1 MALALPRRSSI
12 GELNWRVAL
21 RPPWPGI
28 ALAGVGMAAG
38 AAASGTA
45 AGFPAGWVPGSQNA
59 FTSVDNWITAHQGS
73 APVFTDFVTPIGDG
87 LGHIVNA
94 LVSVFTFIG
103 WPGVLA
109 VFVLAALGAGKVR
122 TAVFAS
128 IVVAGF
134 GLLGLWADSMATLAL
149 MTVSILVALVI
160 GIPLGIVAGL
170 YDRVDR
176 TLRPMLDAAQM
187 LPAYVYLIPVVIL
200 LGIGNP
206 AGVIATVIYAAPPV
220 IRLTSLGIRSVRSDV
235 MEAGVSFGST
245 RRQLLTKVQLPL
257 ALRPIL
263 LGINQVIMM
272 ALSIVVLASLIG
284 SGGLGDPVLAALTI
298 QNLGQAFT
306 PGIAIVAMAM
316 LLDRIVSA
324 YGDRIGHAHDAVP
337 AKPGFFER
345 HRRPLMLSGVGA
357 GVALVFITHF
367 ALGVRDF
374 PQSWSFSISG
384 PVNTGLTWLESH
396 LFHYSSVPVVGGTE
410 NLSNFL
416 TLSILN
422 PFTSFFSAIPWW
434 LAVFATGAAGVLVG
448 GVRRGAQLAICLVG
462 VGLLGVWTDAASTL
476 SQVVVALGLCLLVG
490 FPIGVLAYWWPWLN
504 HALRPMLDTLQ
515 TMPAFVY
522 LIPVVVFFS
531 VGPVAGVIASFVYA
545 VPATIRLTI
554 LGLRGV
560 RHDIIEAGEAFG
572 STRLQTLWKVELPAA
587 RPAMLLAVNQTIMLV
602 LAEVIVAGLV
612 GAGGLGYDVVVGLDR
627 DEFGL
632 GLAAGLGIVLMGIV
646 FDRLTQGAGQGP
658 GGPVAEGAGA

>member
-1 MALALPRRSSI
+1 M
-12 GELNWRVAL
+12 AL
-21 RPPWPGI
+21 RPPWPGL
-28 ALAGVGMAAG
+28 ALVGVGMAAS
-38 AAASGTA
+38 AAATGTA
-45 AGFPAGWVPGSQNA
+45 AGFPARWVPGSQA
-59 FTSVDNWITAHQGS
+59 GFTSLDNWITAHQAS
-73 APVFTDFVTPIGDG
+73 APIFTDFVTPIGDG
-87 LGHIVNA
+87 LGHAVNA
-94 LVSVFTFIG
+94 LSDVFTFLG
-103 WPGVLA
+103 WPGMLGL
-109 VFVLAALGAGKVR
+109 FVLAALGAGRVR
-122 TAVFAS
+122 TAIFAVC
-128 IVVAGF
+128 VVSGF
-134 GLLGLWADSMATLAL
+134 GLLGLWADSMATLSL
-149 MTVSILVALVI
+149 MVVSIVVALVV
-160 GIPLGIVAGL
+160 GIPLGIVAGFSTPI
-170 YDRVDR
+170 DRV
-176 TLRPMLDAAQM
+176 LRPLLDAAQM

-206 AGVIATVIYAAPPV
+206 AGVVATVIYAAPPV
-220 IRLTSLGIRSVRSDV
+220 IRLTSLGIRSVRADV
-235 MEAGVSFGST
+235 LEAGTAFGST
-245 RRQLLTKVQLPL
+245 RWQLLSKVQLPL

-316 LLDRIVSA
+316 LLDRIVSG
-324 YGDRIGHAHDAVP
+324 YGERVGHAHEAP
-337 AKPGFFER
+337 ATKLAFFER
-345 HRRPLMLSGVGA
+345 WRRPLLLVGLGA
-357 GVALVFITHF
+357 GTGVVLVSHYGFG
-367 ALGVRDF
+367 AADF
-374 PQSWSFSISG
+374 PQNWSFSISG
-384 PVNTGLTWLESH
+384 PVNTGLTWLEVH
-396 LFHYSSVPVVGGTE
+396 LYHYWNVPVIGGTE

-422 PFTSFFSAIPWW
+422 PLTQFFGAIPWW
-434 LAVFATGAAGVLVG
+434 LAVFGTGAAGVLVG
-448 GVRRGAQLAICLVG
+448 GVRRGTQLAVCLVG
-462 VGLLGVWTDAASTL
+462 VGLLGVWADAASTL
-476 SQVVVALGLCLLVG
+476 GQVIVALGLCVLIG
-490 FPIGVLAYWWPWLN
+490 FPLGVLAYWWPWLN
-504 HALRPMLDTLQ
+504 RAFRPVLDTLQ

-560 RHDIIEAGEAFG
+560 RRDIIEAGEAFG
-572 STRLQTLWKVELPAA
+572 STRLQMLWKVELPAA

-646 FDRLTQGAGQGP
+646 FDRLTQGAQ
-658 GGPVAEGAGA
+658 GAGDRAMSA

>member
-1 MALALPRRSSI
+1 MALALPRRS
-12 GELNWRVAL
+12 LLATFNWRVVL
-21 RPPWPGI
+21 RPPWPGF
-28 ALAGVGMAAG
+28 ALAGVGMAIA

-45 AGFPAGWVPGSQNA
+45 SGFPASWVPGSQNA
-59 FTSVDNWITAHQGS
+59 FTSLDSWITAHQAS
-73 APVFTDFVTPIGDG
+73 APVFTDFVTPVGGG
-87 LGHIVNA
+87 LGHAVNA
-94 LVSVFTFIG
+94 LNDVLNFLG
-103 WPGVLA
+103 WPGVVAL
-109 VFVLAALGAGKVR
+109 FVLAALGAGRIR
-122 TAVFAS
+122 TAMFAA

-134 GLLGLWADSMATLAL
+134 GLLGLWADSLATLSL
-149 MTVSILVALVI
+149 MVVSILVALLV

-170 YDRVDR
+170 SDPVDHV
-176 TLRPMLDAAQM
+176 LRPLLDAAQM

-206 AGVIATVIYAAPPV
+206 AGVVATVIYAAPPV
-220 IRLTSLGIRSVRSDV
+220 IRLTSLGIRSVRADV
-235 MEAGVSFGST
+235 LEAGTSFGST
-245 RRQLLTKVQLPL
+245 RWQQLVKVQLPL

-298 QNLGQAFT
+298 ENLGQAFT
-306 PGIAIVAMAM
+306 PGLVIVAIAM

-324 YGDRIGHAHDAVP
+324 YGERVGHAHEAPTSRV
-337 AKPGFFER
+337 GFFER
-345 HRRPLMLSGVGA
+345 WRRPLLTAGLVAGIGVVLIGHYAFSTGA
-357 GVALVFITHF
+357 
-367 ALGVRDF
+367 F
-374 PQSWSFSISG
+374 PQNWSFSISG

-396 LFHYSSVPVVGGTE
+396 LYNYWNVPVIGGTL

-416 TLSILN
+416 TSSILN
-422 PFTSFFSAIPWW
+422 PITSFFSAVPWW
-434 LAVFATGAAGVLVG
+434 VAVFGTGAAGIAVG
-448 GVRRGAQLAICLVG
+448 GLRRGAQLAACLTG
-462 VGLLGVWTDAASTL
+462 VGLLGVWADAASTL
-476 SQVVVALGLCLLVG
+476 SQVLVALGLCVLIG
-490 FPIGVLAYWWPWLN
+490 FPIGVVAYWWPWLN
-504 HALRPMLDTLQ
+504 RAIRPVLDTLQ

-554 LGLRGV
+554 LALRGV
-560 RHDIIEAGEAFG
+560 RRDIIEAGEAFG
-572 STRLQTLWKVELPAA
+572 SSRLQILRKVELPAA

-632 GLAAGLGIVLMGIV
+632 GLAAGLGIVLMGVV
-646 FDRLTQGAGQGP
+646 FDRLTQGSPQGN
-658 GGPVAEGAGA
+658 ASQAAAT

>member
-1 MALALPRRSSI
+1 MALALPRRSSVTA
-12 GELNWRVAL
+12 LNWRLAL
-21 RPPWPGI
+21 RHPWPGI
-28 ALAGVGMAAG
+28 ALAGLGMAVS
-38 AAASGTA
+38 AAATGSA

-59 FTSVDNWITAHQGS
+59 FTSLDNWITAHQAS

-87 LGHIVNA
+87 LGHVVNA

-109 VFVLAALGAGKVR
+109 VFVLAALGAGRAR
-122 TAVFAS
+122 TAVFAT

-149 MTVSILVALVI
+149 MTVSILAALVI

-170 YDRVDR
+170 SDPIDHV
-176 TLRPMLDAAQM
+176 LRPMLDAAQM

-235 MEAGVSFGST
+235 MEAGTSFGST
-245 RRQLLTKVQLPL
+245 RRQLLSKVQLPL

-306 PGIAIVAMAM
+306 PGVVIVAMAM

-324 YGDRIGHAHDAVP
+324 YGDRIGHAHEALP
-337 AKPGFFER
+337 TRPRFFEQ
-345 HRRPLMLSGVGA
+345 HRRPLLLSCLGA
-357 GVALVFITHF
+357 GVALVLITHY
-367 ALGVRDF
+367 ALGVGDF
-374 PQSWSFSISG
+374 PQNWSFSISG

-396 LFHYSSVPVVGGTE
+396 LYHYSGVPVVGGTE

-434 LAVFATGAAGVLVG
+434 LAVFGTGAAGVLVG
-448 GVRRGAQLAICLVG
+448 NVRRGAQLAICLVG
-462 VGLLGVWTDAASTL
+462 VGLLGVWADAASTL
-476 SQVVVALGLCLLVG
+476 SQVVVALGLCMLIG
-490 FPIGVLAYWWPWLN
+490 FPIGVLAYWWPWLGR
-504 HALRPMLDTLQ
+504 ALRPMLDTLQ

-646 FDRLTQGAGQGP
+646 FDRLTQGAGQGA
-658 GGPVAEGAGA
+658 GGAVAEGA